1 METADMTS
9 LDSFRCCKTL
19 QVGSKSYAYFSL
31 PIAERN
37 GLKGISR
44 LPFSMKVLLEN
55 LLRNEDGRS
64 VTKDDIKAV
73 AEWLKTKTSDLE
85 LAFRP
90 ARVLMQDFTGV
101 PAVVDL
107 AAMRDA
113 MKHLGGD
120 PKQIN
125 PQVPVDLVIDHS
137 VAVTFFGNNQ
147 AFKKNVEE
155 EYRQNQERYKFL
167 KWAQRSFDNFSVV
180 PPGTGICHQVNLEY
194 LSRVVWNRKDKVKV
208 DGKQATMEVA
218 YPDTLVGTDSHT
230 TMVNGLSVLGWGV
243 GGIEAEAAMLGQ
255 PLSMVLPEVIGFK
268 LVGKL
273 KEGVTATDLV
283 LTVTEMLRKRGVVGK
298 FVEFFGPGLA
308 NLTIADRATLGNMS
322 PEYGAT
328 CGFSPIDDDT
338 IRYLK
343 DTGRPPELVALVAAY
358 AKAQGMYRVKTTPDP
373 MFTDVLKLELSSV
386 EPSLAGPKRP
396 QDRVALKEVKSGFA
410 TSMDK
415 EFNKSAEAK
424 KRVKV
429 SGKNYDLGHGDVVIA
444 AITSCTN
451 TSNPNVMIGAGLLAR
466 KAAAKGLTAKPWV
479 KTSLAPGSQVVGEYL
494 EKSGLQKDLDK
505 LGFNLVGF
513 GCTTCIGNSGPLP
526 PENSKAINDN
536 DLVAAAVLSGNRNFE
551 GRVNADVRANYLA
564 SPPLV
569 VSYAIAGS
577 MNVDVARDPLGVDQK
592 GKKVFLKDIWPS
604 NKEIGDFVAKNITR
618 QMFSKK
624 YADVFNGDAN
634 WRKISVKGGMTYE
647 WDKKSTYVQN
657 PPYFVGMGRHPK
669 PLEDIVDARVLA
681 LLLDSITTDHI
692 SPAGSIK
699 VDSPAG
705 KYLIDHKVKPA
716 DFNQYG
722 TRRGNH
728 EVMMRGTFA
737 NIRIKNQMVP
747 GVEGGVTIHYP
758 SKQRMPIY
766 DAAMKYKADRVPLV
780 VFAGKE
786 YGSGSSRDWAAKGSI
801 LLGIRAVVAQSF
813 ERIHRSNLVGMGVMP
828 LVFEEGTSWQSLG
841 LKGDEQVTIRGLH
854 GELKPHQRL
863 IAEIVSGNGTLK
875 RVPLVCRIDTLDELD
890 YFKNG
895 GILQYVLR
903 QLAD

>member
-1 METADMTS
+1 MTS

-19 QVGSKSYAYFSL
+19 EVGSKTYAYFSL
-31 PIAERN
+31 PTAERN

-55 LLRNEDGRS
+55 LLRNEDGRT
-64 VTKDDIKAV
+64 VTKDDIKAF
-73 AEWLKTKTSDLE
+73 AEWLKTKSSSHE
-85 LAFRP
+85 FAFRP

-113 MKHLGGD
+113 MEALGGD
-120 PKQIN
+120 PKKIN

-137 VAVTFFGNNQ
+137 VAVTFFGDNQ

-167 KWAQRSFDNFSVV
+167 KWAQRSFDNFNVV

-194 LSRVVWNRKDKVKV
+194 LSRVVWSKKDKVKV
-208 DGKQATMEVA
+208 DGKAATMDLA
-218 YPDTLVGTDSHT
+218 YPDTVVGTDSHT

-255 PLSMVLPEVIGFK
+255 PLSMTLPEVIGFK
-268 LVGKL
+268 MSGKL

-283 LTVTEMLRKRGVVGK
+283 LTVTQMLRARGVVGK
-298 FVEFFGPGLA
+298 FVEFFGAGLTH
-308 NLTIADRATLGNMS
+308 LTIADRATLGNMS

-338 IRYLK
+338 IRFLK
-343 DTGRPPELVALVAAY
+343 DTSRPPDVIKLVEAY
-358 AKAQGMYRVKTTPDP
+358 AKAQGMFRAKTTPDP
-373 MFTDVLKLELSSV
+373 MFTDILKLELGSV
-386 EPSLAGPKRP
+386 EPSLSGPKRP
-396 QDRVALKEVKSGFA
+396 QDRVALKDVKTGFT
-410 TSMDK
+410 TSMEK
-415 EFNKSAEAK
+415 EFNKGNELK
-424 KRVKV
+424 KRVPVEDK
-429 SGKNYDLGHGDVVIA
+429 KYDLGNGDVVIA

-451 TSNPNVMIGAGLLAR
+451 TSNPSVMIGAGLLAR
-466 KAAAKGLTAKPWV
+466 KAAAKGLTVKPWV
-479 KTSLAPGSQVVGEYL
+479 KTSLAPGSQVVAEYL
-494 EKSGLQKDLDK
+494 DKSGLQKDLDK

-526 PENSKAINDN
+526 PENSKAINDG

-577 MNVDVARDPLGVDQK
+577 MYFDMAKDPLGVDQK

-604 NKEIGDFVAKNITR
+604 NKEIGEYVAKNITK
-618 QMFSKK
+618 QIFAKK
-624 YADVFNGDAN
+624 YADVFKGDAS
-634 WRKISVKGGMTYE
+634 WRKIAVQGGLTYK
-647 WDKKSTYVQN
+647 WDDRSTYVQN
-657 PPYFVGMGRHPK
+657 PPYFEGMSKRQQPI
-669 PLEDIVDARVLA
+669 EDIIDARVLG
-681 LLLDSITTDHI
+681 LFLDSITTDHI

-699 VDSPAG
+699 EASPAG
-705 KYLIDHKVKPA
+705 EYLRDHQVRPK

-728 EVMMRGTFA
+728 QVMMRGTFA

-758 SKQRMPIY
+758 SKQRMTMY
-766 DAAMKYKADRVPLV
+766 DAAMKYKAENVPLV
-780 VFAGKE
+780 IFAGKE
-786 YGSGSSRDWAAKGSI
+786 YGTGSSRDWAAKGTV
-801 LLGIRAVVAQSF
+801 LLGVRAVVTQSF
-813 ERIHRSNLVGMGVMP
+813 ERIHRSNLIGMGVMP

-841 LKGDEQVTIRGLH
+841 MKGDEQVTIRGLH
-854 GELKPHQRL
+854 GEIKPGQRL

-875 RVPLVCRIDTLDELD
+875 RVPLICRIDTADELD

-903 QLAD
+903 HLAG

>member
-1 METADMTS
+1 METSDMTS

-19 QVGSKSYAYFSL
+19 QVGSKTYAYFSL

-55 LLRNEDGRS
+55 LLRNEDGRT
-64 VTKDDIKAV
+64 VTKDDIKAF
-73 AEWLKTKTSDLE
+73 AEWLKTKTSNHE
-85 LAFRP
+85 FAFRP

-113 MKHLGGD
+113 MKALGGD
-120 PKQIN
+120 PKKIN

-137 VAVTFFGNNQ
+137 VAVTFYGNNQ
-147 AFKKNVEE
+147 AFKKNVDE

-194 LSRVVWNRKDKVKV
+194 LSRVVWTKKDKVTV
-208 DGKQATMEVA
+208 DGKPATMDIA
-218 YPDTLVGTDSHT
+218 YPDTVVGTDSHT

-255 PLSMVLPEVIGFK
+255 PLSMTLPEVIGFK
-268 LVGKL
+268 LAGKL

-298 FVEFFGPGLA
+298 FVEFFGPGLTH
-308 NLTIADRATLGNMS
+308 LTIADRATLGNMS

-338 IRYLK
+338 IAFLK
-343 DTGRPPELVALVAAY
+343 NTGRPADLVALVAAY
-358 AKAQGMYRVKTTPDP
+358 AKAQGMFRIKTTPDP
-373 MFTDVLKLELSSV
+373 MFTDVLKLELGSV

-396 QDRVALKEVKSGFA
+396 QDRVALKDVKTGFA
-410 TSMDK
+410 GSMDK
-415 EFNKSAEAK
+415 EFGKSAEMK
-424 KRVKV
+424 KRVPV
-429 SGKNYDLGHGDVVIA
+429 EGADYDIGHGDVVIA

-526 PENSKAINDN
+526 PQNSKAINDG

-569 VSYAIAGS
+569 VAYSIAGS
-577 MNVDVARDPLGVDQK
+577 MNVDLAKESLGTDQK

-604 NKEIGDFVAKNITR
+604 NKEIGEYVAKNITR
-618 QMFSKK
+618 QIFAKK
-624 YADVFNGDAN
+624 YADVFKGDAN
-634 WRKISVKGGMTYE
+634 WRKIAVKGGLTYE
-647 WDKKSTYVQN
+647 WDDRSTYVQD
-657 PPYFVGMGRHPK
+657 PPYFEGMEKRQRPI
-669 PLEDIVDARVLA
+669 EDIVDARVLG
-681 LLLDSITTDHI
+681 LFLDSITTDHI

-699 VDSPAG
+699 EASPAG
-705 KYLIDHKVKPA
+705 EYLRDHQVRPK

-728 EVMMRGTFA
+728 QVMMRGTFA

-758 SKQRMPIY
+758 SKQKMTMY
-766 DAAMKYKADRVPLV
+766 DAAMKYKADGVPLV
-780 VFAGKE
+780 IFAGKE
-786 YGSGSSRDWAAKGSI
+786 YGTGSSRDWAAKGTV
-801 LLGIRAVVAQSF
+801 LLGVRAVITQSF
-813 ERIHRSNLVGMGVMP
+813 ERIHRSNLIGMGVMP

-841 LKGDEQVTIRGLH
+841 MKGDEQVTIRGLH
-854 GELKPHQRL
+854 GDLKPRQRL
-863 IAEIVSGNGTLK
+863 IAEIVAGNGTLK
-875 RVPLVCRIDTLDELD
+875 RVPLICRIDTVDELD

-903 QLAD
+903 HLAG